1 MTNRNNNNICL
12 FILLI
17 KALKAQKGF
26 QLLRSNNEDF
36 IDIITSIRQWDIYFI
51 TVIQYVL
58 FQNKAK

>member
-17 KALKAQKGF
+17 KALRARKGF
-26 QLLRSNNEDF
+26 QLLRSNNEHF